1 MSGQR
6 VRYTID
12 FHLHIDS
19 ERNTVDVLKDLKPSK
34 RQECMRQWMALGRA
48 VEKLMSN
55 EEKIFNEAELQNI
68 VNFNPLRSD

>member
-1 MSGQR
+1 MPGQR

-34 RQECMRQWMALGRA
+34 RQECMRQWMVLGRV
-48 VEKLMSN
+48 VEKFMN
-55 EEKIFNEAELQNI
+55 NDEKVFSETELKNI
-68 VNFNPLRSD
+68 INFTSLHGE